1 MDELQINTSELDE
14 GVVLVKLNGVLDS
27 MILPVLEKECQRYF
41 DNKFY
46 KFLFDISELSRIS
59 SSGAGFFVKMVMIT
73 SENYGGIVLVQPSHD
88 VREVLVVLGIASYLP
103 IVDKIDAGLKL
114 LIGPRNKPAPSEIKL
129 VHRWASGT

>member
-1 MDELQINTSELDE
+1 MDELQINSTELGE
-14 GVVLVKLNGVLDS
+14 GVVLVNLTGVLDS
-27 MILPVLEKECQRYF
+27 MILPALEKECQRYI
-41 DNKFY
+41 DDKFY
-46 KFLFDISELSRIS
+46 KFIFDLSGLNRIS
-59 SSGAGFFVKMVMIT
+59 SSGAGFFVKMVMIA

-103 IVDKIDAGLKL
+103 IVDKVDAGLKL